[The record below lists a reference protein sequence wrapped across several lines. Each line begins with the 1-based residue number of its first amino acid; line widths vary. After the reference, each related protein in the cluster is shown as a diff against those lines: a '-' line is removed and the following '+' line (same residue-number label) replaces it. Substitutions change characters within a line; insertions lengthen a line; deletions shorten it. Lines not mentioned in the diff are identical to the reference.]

1 MEKIV
6 ESHLP
11 RYLTILDNKDITSQL
26 FNIFRNP
33 CSYQSGSVSLV
44 TPVSSELLSVINH
57 ALTGLDGMPTQVLLA
72 MNRKLRKK
80 ILYSKI
86 RTSSSLFQKGACCRS
101 CEEKLQQ
108 DLNRA

>member
-80 ILYSKI
+80 NLVLQNSDKQLAFPKGGMLSK
-86 RTSSSLFQKGACCRS
+86 L
-101 CEEKLQQ
+101 
-108 DLNRA
+108 